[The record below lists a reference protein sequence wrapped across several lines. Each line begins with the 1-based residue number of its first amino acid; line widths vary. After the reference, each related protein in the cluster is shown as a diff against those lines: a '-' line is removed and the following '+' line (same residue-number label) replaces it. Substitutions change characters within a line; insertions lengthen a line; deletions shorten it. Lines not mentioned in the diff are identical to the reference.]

1 MSLLNG
7 IFKKNCYFRRTNGK
21 SRMRKLILLLP
32 ALLLAM
38 GVFTSCEQ
46 KQAPIESLVLRNW
59 KLISIRDDAG
69 SQVKKISP
77 RDSLNLNSDGSFT
90 YALHLENVFASG
102 NWQVQDSTLK
112 LIYALPDFNETSDS
126 VVLSSKNNQP
136 ELKFYNQNRKVIAE
150 VSENGLDPKRKIR
163 EFEIIT
169 CTRDSLSFKESNVT
183 FSYAYTYVKHVSEFS
198 FLNTLRGFG
207 GILVLLGIAFA
218 FSRGKKNINW
228 RLVITGC
235 VLQIA
240 FGLLVMKV
248 PGVRDAF
255 NLASLFFVKILDF
268 TYQGAYFVFGS
279 LVDPNKSQTFGFIF
293 AFKVLPTIIFFSA
306 LTTGLY
312 YLGVLQKVVWVIAWV
327 MTKTMKLSGAESL
340 SAAANIFLGQTE
352 APLLVKPY
360 VKNMTFSEL
369 MCLMTGGMATIA
381 GGVLAAYV
389 GFLGGD
395 DPVAQQEFA
404 AHLLTASIMNAPAA
418 VVMSKILVPET
429 QFDQINQDLSI
440 NKEKIGANLI
450 DALSTGTT
458 DGLKLAVNVGAMLIA
473 FIAIIALCNYVL
485 EDIVGKLGGINDMV
499 YASTDGKFSGLSLQY
514 LLGSVFRFIAFA
526 IGVEWHDSLVVGSL
540 LGQKTILNEFVAYGS
555 LANLAPGT
563 ISHKSIVI
571 STYALCGFANI
582 SSIAIQIGGIGALAP
597 NQKTNLSILGFTAL
611 LGASLACMMSA
622 SIAGMLY

>member
-1 MSLLNG
+1 MV
-7 IFKKNCYFRRTNGK
+7 FPKFFFYFSRTNSK
-21 SRMRKLILLLP
+21 SRMRKLIILLP
-32 ALLLAM
+32 AILMAM
-38 GVFTSCEQ
+38 GIFSGCEQ
-46 KQAPIESLVLRNW
+46 KQAPLESQLLRNW
-59 KLISIRDDAG
+59 KLVSILDDTG
-69 SQVKKISP
+69 QQVKKIGP
-77 RDSLNLNSDGSFT
+77 KDSLRLTSDRQFS
-90 YALHLENVFASG
+90 YSLQEENVSASG
-102 NWQVQDSTLK
+102 TWQVVDSTLK
-112 LIYALPDFNETSDS
+112 FVYALTDFTEVSDS
-126 VVLSSKNNQP
+126 VVISSQDD
-136 ELKFYNQNRKVIAE
+136 EAEVRFYNQNRKLIAE
-150 VSENGLDPKRKIR
+150 VTEQGLDPKRKVR
-163 EFEIIT
+163 EFEILV
-169 CTRDSLSFKESNVT
+169 CTRDSLIFEENNVT
-183 FSYAYTYVKHVSEFS
+183 FRYAYTYEKRVSEFS

-207 GILVLLGIAFA
+207 GILILLGIAFV
-218 FSRGKKNINW
+218 FSRGKREINW
-228 RLVITGC
+228 RLVLTGC

-248 PGVRDAF
+248 PVVRDVF
-255 NLASLFFVKILDF
+255 NFASLFFVKILDF

-279 LVDPNKSQTFGFIF
+279 LVDPNMSQTFGFIF

-327 MTKTMKLSGAESL
+327 MTKSMKLSGAESL

-360 VKNMTFSEL
+360 IKNMTFSEV

-485 EDIVGKLGGINDMV
+485 EDIVGKLGGINDMI

-514 LLGSVFRFIAFA
+514 LLGSVFRFVAFA
-526 IGVEWHDSLVVGSL
+526 IGVDWHDSLVVGSL

-622 SIAGMLY
+622 AIAGMLY

>member
-1 MSLLNG
+1 
-7 IFKKNCYFRRTNGK
+7 
-21 SRMRKLILLLP
+21 MRKLIILLP
-32 ALLLAM
+32 AILMAM
-38 GVFTSCEQ
+38 GIFSSCEQ
-46 KQAPIESLVLRNW
+46 KQAPLKSQLLRNW
-59 KLISIRDDAG
+59 KLVSILDDTG
-69 SQVKKISP
+69 QQVKKIAP
-77 RDSLNLNSDGSFT
+77 KDSLLITSDGKFS
-90 YALHLENVFASG
+90 YSLQKENVSASG
-102 NWQVQDSTLK
+102 TWQVVDSTLK
-112 LIYALPDFNETSDS
+112 LVYALSDLTEVSDS
-126 VVLSSKNNQP
+126 VVISSQDD
-136 ELKFYNQNRKVIAE
+136 EAEVRFYNQNRKLIAE
-150 VSENGLDPKRKIR
+150 VTEQGLDPKRKVR
-163 EFEIIT
+163 EFEILV
-169 CTRDSLSFKESNVT
+169 CTRDSLIFEENNVT
-183 FSYAYTYVKHVSEFS
+183 FRYAYTYEKRVSEFS

-207 GILVLLGIAFA
+207 GILILLGIAFV
-218 FSRGKKNINW
+218 FSRGKREINW
-228 RLVITGC
+228 RLVLTGC

-248 PGVRDAF
+248 PVVRDVF
-255 NLASLFFVKILDF
+255 NFASLFFVKILDF

-279 LVDPNKSQTFGFIF
+279 LVDPNMSQTFGFIF

-327 MTKTMKLSGAESL
+327 MTKSMKLSGAESL

-360 VKNMTFSEL
+360 IKNMTFSEV

-485 EDIVGKLGGINDMV
+485 EDIVGKLGGINDMI

-514 LLGSVFRFIAFA
+514 LLGSVFRFVAFA
-526 IGVEWHDSLVVGSL
+526 IGVDWHDSLVVGSL

-622 SIAGMLY
+622 AIAGMLY

>member
-1 MSLLNG
+1 MKIIFRFTYALLA
-7 IFKKNCYFRRTNGK
+7 FV
-21 SRMRKLILLLP
+21 LILS
-32 ALLLAM
+32 
-38 GVFTSCEQ
+38 GCEQ
-46 KQAPIESLVLRNW
+46 KQASLDTLVVRGWETLSIQKEDSSPARKVAPGDSLWIRSDGTFLYQLREEKIEAKGTWKLTDSTLAFTYTLPEASHEVDSVRFSVKEDNPEVNLYNQDGSLVGKINETGLNPLR
-59 KLISIRDDAG
+59 KVREYTIR
-69 SQVKKISP
+69 SCN
-77 RDSLNLNSDGSFT
+77 RDSLVFEEDGVIFT
-90 YALHLENVFASG
+90 YGYTA
-102 NWQVQDSTLK
+102 K
-112 LIYALPDFNETSDS
+112 
-126 VVLSSKNNQP
+126 
-136 ELKFYNQNRKVIAE
+136 
-150 VSENGLDPKRKIR
+150 KR
-163 EFEIIT
+163 
-169 CTRDSLSFKESNVT
+169 
-183 FSYAYTYVKHVSEFS
+183 VSEFS
-198 FLNTLRGFG
+198 ILNVLHGLG
-207 GILVLLGIAFA
+207 GIMVLLVLAFA
-218 FSRGKKNINW
+218 FSRNRGAVSWK
-228 RLVITGC
+228 LVLTG
-235 VLQIA
+235 VLLQIT

-248 PGVRDAF
+248 PGVRDVF
-255 NLASLFFVKILDF
+255 NIASLFFVKILDF

-279 LVDPNKSQTFGFIF
+279 LVDPSKSQTFGFIF

-312 YLGVLQKVVWVIAWV
+312 YLGLLQRVVWVIAWI
-327 MTKTMKLSGAESL
+327 MTKSMRLSGAESL

-360 VKNMTFSEL
+360 VAGMTFSEL

-429 QFDQINQDLSI
+429 QFELINQDLTI

-450 DALSTGTT
+450 DALSSGTT

-473 FIAIIALCNYVL
+473 FIALIALCNYAL
-485 EDIVGKLGGINDMV
+485 EDILGKVTGLNAMI
-499 YASTDGKFSGLSLQY
+499 AESTGNKFTGLSLQY
-514 LLGSVFRFIAFA
+514 IFGSVFRFFAFA
-526 IGVEWHDSLVVGSL
+526 IGVEWQDSLMVGSL

-555 LANLAPGT
+555 LANIPPGT
-563 ISHKSIVI
+563 ISHKSVVI

-597 NQKTNLSILGFTAL
+597 NQKTNLSRLGFTAL

-622 SIAGMLY
+622 AIAGMLY

>member
-1 MSLLNG
+1 MAMG
-7 IFKKNCYFRRTNGK
+7 IF
-21 SRMRKLILLLP
+21 S
-32 ALLLAM
+32 
-38 GVFTSCEQ
+38 SCEQ
-46 KQAPIESLVLRNW
+46 KQAPLESQLLRNW
-59 KLISIRDDAG
+59 KLVSILDDTG
-69 SQVKKISP
+69 QQVKKIAP
-77 RDSLNLNSDGSFT
+77 KDSLLITSDGKFS
-90 YALHLENVFASG
+90 YSLQKENVSASG
-102 NWQVQDSTLK
+102 TWQVVDSTLK
-112 LIYALPDFNETSDS
+112 LVYALSDLTEVSDS
-126 VVLSSKNNQP
+126 VVISSQDD
-136 ELKFYNQNRKVIAE
+136 EAEVRFYNQNRKLIAE
-150 VSENGLDPKRKIR
+150 VTEQGLDPKRKVR
-163 EFEIIT
+163 EFEILV
-169 CTRDSLSFKESNVT
+169 CTRDSLIFEENNVT
-183 FSYAYTYVKHVSEFS
+183 FRYAYTYEKRVSEFS

-207 GILVLLGIAFA
+207 GILILLGIAFV
-218 FSRGKKNINW
+218 FSRGKREINW

-248 PGVRDAF
+248 PVVRDVF
-255 NLASLFFVKILDF
+255 NFASLFFVKILDF

-279 LVDPNKSQTFGFIF
+279 LVDPNMSQTFGFIF

-327 MTKTMKLSGAESL
+327 MTKSMKLSGAESL

-360 VKNMTFSEL
+360 IKNMTFSEV

-485 EDIVGKLGGINDMV
+485 EDIVGKLGGINDMI

-514 LLGSVFRFIAFA
+514 LLGSVFRFVAFA
-526 IGVEWHDSLVVGSL
+526 IGVDWHDSLVVGSL

-622 SIAGMLY
+622 AIAGMLY

>member
-1 MSLLNG
+1 MQ
-7 IFKKNCYFRRTNGK
+7 KTFR
-21 SRMRKLILLLP
+21 LILLPLV
-32 ALLLAM
+32 ALILLS
-38 GVFTSCEQ
+38 SCEQ
-46 KQAPIESLVLRNW
+46 RKAPLESLILRGW
-59 KLISIRDDAG
+59 RFISIQDENGKEIRDL
-69 SQVKKISP
+69 SP
-77 RDSLNLNSDGSFT
+77 EDSLFISADQKFKYSIRKSGLKANGTWALHDSVLTFT
-90 YALHLENVFASG
+90 YAL
-102 NWQVQDSTLK
+102 K
-112 LIYALPDFNETSDS
+112 DFSSTSDS
-126 VVLSSKNNQP
+126 IVLK
-136 ELKFYNQNRKVIAE
+136 
-150 VSENGLDPKRKIR
+150 SEENKPQLHFFDENGKLLARMGESGLDPLRNTRSYSIQV
-163 EFEIIT
+163 
-169 CTRDSLSFKESNVT
+169 CTRDSLVFTEDNLTYKY
-183 FSYAYTYVKHVSEFS
+183 SYTLVKHESEFS
-198 FLNTLRGFG
+198 ILNIFRGFG
-207 GILVLLGIAFA
+207 GMLMLLCIAFI
-218 FSRGKKNINW
+218 FSRNRNFVNW
-228 RLVITGC
+228 RLVMTGC
-235 VLQIA
+235 LLQLA

-279 LVDPNKSQTFGFIF
+279 LVDPNKSHTFGFIF

-312 YLGVLQKVVWVIAWV
+312 YLGVLQKVVWVIAWI
-327 MTKTMKLSGAESL
+327 MAKTMKLSGAESL

-360 VKNMTFSEL
+360 VKNMTYSEL

-418 VVMSKILVPET
+418 VVMSKILIPET
-429 QFDQINQDLSI
+429 QYEQINQDLSI
-440 NKEKIGANLI
+440 NKERIGANLI
-450 DALSTGTT
+450 DALSSGTT

-473 FIAIIALCNYVL
+473 FIALIALCNYVL
-485 EDIVGKLGGINDMV
+485 EDVIGKSSGINDLI
-499 YASTDGKFSGLSLQY
+499 YASTDGKFSGLSMQY
-514 LLGSVFRFIAFA
+514 LIGTVFRFFAFG
-526 IGVEWHDSLVVGSL
+526 IGVEWQDSLVVGSL

-582 SSIAIQIGGIGALAP
+582 SSIAIQIGGIGSIAP
-597 NQKTNLSILGFTAL
+597 NQKTNLSKLGFTAL

-622 SIAGMLY
+622 AIAGMLY